1 MTPEEGVRWVVWC
14 DYVQAAEMLFRVLFF
29 FSNTILLQ
37 DSRLAGFGISFEIYK
52 ITIDVAVDDMSSAV
66 ALITYIC

>member
-1 MTPEEGVRWVVWC
+1 MTAEEGVRWVVWC
-14 DYVQAAEMLFRVLFF
+14 DYVQAAEMLFRFF

-37 DSRLAGFGISFEIYK
+37 ESRLAGFGIGFGIYK